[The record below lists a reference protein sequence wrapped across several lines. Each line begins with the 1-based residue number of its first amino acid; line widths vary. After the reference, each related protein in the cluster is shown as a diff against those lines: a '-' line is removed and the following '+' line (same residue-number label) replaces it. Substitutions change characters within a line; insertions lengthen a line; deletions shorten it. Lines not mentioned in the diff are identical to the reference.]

1 MVGGFL
7 KESDMDGHAENA
19 PESLSDLASFLSDTP
34 DEESGDEEL
43 SQDESDESTAE
54 GDTDGEESDGQEE
67 SDDEES
73 SEDEDA
79 EDTPAP
85 ERTLK
90 VTVKGDDGT
99 EQELEVE
106 ESELVKGYQRQ
117 ADYTRKTQELA
128 QREHQ
133 AVEQLKSKY
142 DEFANQYVQRAEA
155 SRAAIVQL
163 AGLRSEAEM
172 AQLAQ
177 SDPAAWVAENQ
188 RQQSIYSVLNQ
199 LDQQITAERQ
209 AIEQR
214 QAQAQAQW
222 KAQAFQQ
229 AWSELSKEG
238 IDREK
243 LAKVYGD
250 VSKQYGFTPQELG
263 NVMDHRLVK
272 MMRDAAAYQE
282 LKSQKPVVQKKVSE
296 APKLPSKANPTPQ
309 SRKNAQLEKR
319 FQGGRAKLNDL
330 ASYLR

>member
-1 MVGGFL
+1 M
-7 KESDMDGHAENA
+7 SGHADTA

-34 DEESGDEEL
+34 ELESEQEENEEI
-43 SQDESDESTAE
+43 SDESTDE
-54 GDTDGEESDGQEE
+54 IDTDEEDTDGQEE

-85 ERTLK
+85 ERKLK

-99 EQELEVE
+99 EQEIEVD

-117 ADYTRKTQELA
+117 ADYTRKTQELS

-133 AVEQLKSKY
+133 AVEILKAKH
-142 DEFANQYVQRAEA
+142 DEFAQEYLTKAEA

-163 AGLRSEAEM
+163 AGLRSAEEM

-188 RQQSIYSVLNQ
+188 RQQSIYGVLSQ
-199 LDQQITAERQ
+199 LDQQIAAERQ

-214 QAQAQAQW
+214 QQQQI
-222 KAQAFQQ
+222 QQ
-229 AWSELSKEG
+229 ARAEMFQRSWAELQKDG
-238 IDREK
+238 VDRDR
-243 LAKVYGD
+243 LAKAYQDVSKVYG
-250 VSKQYGFTPQELG
+250 FTQEELG
-263 NVMDHRLVK
+263 QVLDHRQVRVML
-272 MMRDAAAYQE
+272 DALAYRQ
-282 LKSQKPVVQKKVSE
+282 LKEQKPAVQKKVSE

-309 SRKNAQLEKR
+309 SRKNVQLEKR

-330 ASYLR
+330 AAYLR